1 MEYFTFTA
9 EKEDKELR
17 LDIFLKEEL
26 YDISR
31 NRLQGLISE
40 GDILVN
46 GKAVNKN
53 YRLREKDIIDV
64 SIPDPMETDI
74 LPYDI
79 PLDIIYED
87 SEIIVVNKPQN
98 MVVHPAAGHYDDTLV
113 NALLFHCGKSL
124 SGINGKLRPGIVH
137 RIDRDTSGVLVI
149 AKTDNAHNS
158 LALQLSAHS
167 MTRVYNAVVYNNF
180 KEDYGVVDKPIGRNP
195 ADRKKMAVTD
205 KNSKRAVTHYKVLK
219 RMGKFNFIEL
229 RLETGRTHQIRV
241 HFSSVGH
248 PLAGDDFYGGSLE
261 VCREQALHCGEMRF
275 ARPSDGKTVELF
287 CDIREDMRL

>member
-113 NALLFHCGKSL
+113 NALLFHSGK
-124 SGINGKLRPGIVH
+124 
-137 RIDRDTSGVLVI
+137 
-149 AKTDNAHNS
+149 
-158 LALQLSAHS
+158 
-167 MTRVYNAVVYNNF
+167 VY
-180 KEDYGVVDKPIGRNP
+180 R
-195 ADRKKMAVTD
+195 
-205 KNSKRAVTHYKVLK
+205 
-219 RMGKFNFIEL
+219 EL
-229 RLETGRTHQIRV
+229 TGSCVQ
-241 HFSSVGH
+241 
-248 PLAGDDFYGGSLE
+248 
-261 VCREQALHCGEMRF
+261 
-275 ARPSDGKTVELF
+275 ELF
-287 CDIREDMRL
+287 TG